1 QFIAA
6 SDSIAIRISPSDCQG
21 LNGQFGMQ
29 GAIYDGCGGVALAT
43 HCNCNTSDFILASG
57 NFTVGATY
65 VMVLDGCAGDVCAY
79 EMEVIYG
86 STSVDVNSLPPVGQ
100 IIGEEYTCIDAQP
113 VYSVENYVAGV
124 DYFWSISPPPVG
136 VIDSTFQGS
145 AVVNWTT
152 AGQFQLC
159 VQAFNA
165 CILNTETV
173 CKDIL
178 VTNGPVIDSTYI
190 SLCQGQ
196 CFDLPNGQT
205 VCEEGVYEVS
215 LEHIESCDT
224 FKTYIVT
231 VSDAPVTYLPEQVSC
246 GDHLTFCN
254 ELIDSSGSYQVN
266 CQTSL
271 GCDSLVSF
279 ELTLLNPIA
288 TIQEPGNLCLPG
300 VLLDG
305 TASQFSE
312 GNGISR
318 QVSWEGPPGG
328 LVPGVDSLTATAIL
342 PGTYCLTVYE
352 EKNGQSCQH
361 TDCVEVKTIPIGIPD
376 SVQLCQGEYLPINLS
391 SDAYVSYLW
400 STGDTTS
407 AIDVT
412 SSGVYSVQTVDTAG
426 CIHSAT
432 IEVIISNDLY
442 TGLPDTASF
451 CEDGYIYVQAAKG
464 FSHYLWDGQF
474 E

>member
-1 QFIAA
+1 
-6 SDSIAIRISPSDCQG
+6 
-21 LNGQFGMQ
+21 
-29 GAIYDGCGGVALAT
+29 AIYAGCGGEALAT
-43 HCNCNTSDFILASG
+43 QCNCTTNDFILASG
-57 NFTVGATY
+57 NFEVGATY

-86 STSVDVNSLPPVGQ
+86 STNANEVTIPPIGQ
-100 IIGEEYTCIDAQP
+100 ILGEEHTCLDVLP
-113 VYSVENYVAGV
+113 LYEVENYVPGIDYTWFINPPSAGQ
-124 DYFWSISPPPVG
+124 VG
-136 VIDSTFQGS
+136 TFTPEGTTT
-145 AVVNWTT
+145 VHWTSE
-152 AGQFQLC
+152 GQFQVC
-159 VQAFNA
+159 VMASNA
-165 CILNTETV
+165 CFSNPVPV
-173 CKDIL
+173 CKDVF
-178 VTNGPVIDSTYI
+178 VTSGPVKDSTYV

-196 CFDLPNGQT
+196 CIDLPDGQT
-205 VCEEGVYEVS
+205 VCDEGVYDVFMVD
-215 LEHIESCDT
+215 IYNCDT
-224 FKTYIVT
+224 LRTYIVS
-231 VSDAPVTYLPEQVSC
+231 VNDAPVTILPEQIVC
-246 GDHLTFCN
+246 GDQFVFCN

-271 GCDSLVSF
+271 GCDSLVLF

-305 TASQFSE
+305 SASQFSE
-312 GNGISR
+312 GNGIGR

-328 LVPGVDSLTATAIL
+328 LVPGTDSLTATAIL

-352 EKNGQSCQH
+352 EKNGLSCQH
-361 TDCVEVKTIPIGIPD
+361 TDCVEVETIPIGIPD

-391 SDAYVSYLW
+391 PSTYTSFLW
-400 STGDTTS
+400 STGDTTH
-407 AIDVT
+407 AIDIT
-412 SSGVYSVQTVDTAG
+412 STGVYSVQAVDTAG

-432 IEVIISNDLY
+432 VEVIISNELS